1 MPMYGQG
8 GKQHNGRDAENQW
21 DGETIR
27 KELLYTKLK
36 IVCQGLFTLL

>member
-8 GKQHNGRDAENQW
+8 GKLHSGRDAENQW

-27 KELLYTKLK
+27 KGLLYTKLK
-36 IVCQGLFTLL
+36 IECQWLFTLL